1 MELYELRVDRG
12 RREDPDQGGFS
23 VEVAQSS
30 LARLEEVEPAL
41 TAFVTTTPEVA
52 LDQARIAEKEIADGE
67 VPGAAARYPAGRQRP
82 LRHGGGGVKTTS
94 SSAQRAEYVPQADSA
109 SVANLYD
116 AGMVLIGK
124 THTHEFAYG
133 ATTPT
138 TGNPWAPDRTPG
150 GSSGGS
156 GRAVAA
162 GVVHVALGSDTGGS
176 IRIPAALCGTVGLKP
191 TFGRA
196 SRLGVASLSWSLD
209 HVGPLSR
216 NVIDSALVMA
226 AMSGY
231 DRRDPGT
238 ADVPVPDMV
247 TGIDA
252 GVAGKKIGIP
262 VNFYTEQ
269 VDPAVT
275 EAAAAAAVTLQGLGA
290 ELVEVSV
297 PMAEHIT
304 PTEWAIMMPEATA
317 YHADYLCNSPELYT
331 DEVRTLLETGAAQLA
346 TDYVNALR
354 LRTLIQAAW
363 REMFSGIDV
372 MLALHRGGS
381 RHVARRPVH
390 PVGRRYRRNRHSGL
404 RAAVGPGQCH
414 RSAVAVGPGGVHR
427 QRAASGRADHRKA
440 VRGTRDPAGRLRAGT
455 AYRGGRQ
462 DRSGPERRVVAGMV
476 TGLRILEGIVGWAAD
491 EAFADRLAR
500 ATPSACGRV
509 RASGFERSRAQAAA
523 GDLGRRHRVCGDT
536 AARQCACRR
545 GGPAAG
551 TGPGRGGARR
561 RPTDPHLARR
571 RPGPRR

>member
-1 MELYELRVDRG
+1 MELYELPLIEVAEKIRTKEVS
-12 RREDPDQGGFS
+12 P
-23 VEVAQSS
+23 VEVAQSA
-30 LARLEEVEPAL
+30 LARLEQVEPAL
-41 TAFVTTTPEVA
+41 TAFVTTTPEIA
-52 LDQARIAEKEIADGE
+52 LDQARIAEKEIADG
-67 VPGAAARYPAGRQRP
+67 GYRGP
-82 LRHGGGGVKTTS
+82 LHGIPLGVKDLYDTAGVLTTS
-94 SSAQRAEYVPQADSA
+94 SSAQRADYVPQADSA
-109 SVANLYD
+109 SVARLYD

-156 GRAVAA
+156 GAAVAA

-196 SRLGVASLSWSLD
+196 SRVGVASLSWSLD

-238 ADVPVPDMV
+238 AEVPVPDMV

-269 VDPAVT
+269 VDPAV
-275 EAAAAAAVTLQGLGA
+275 AAAAAAAAATLQGLGA
-290 ELVEVSV
+290 ELVEVTV

-304 PTEWAIMMPEATA
+304 STEWAIMMPEASA
-317 YHADYLCNSPELYT
+317 YHADYLRNSPELYT

-363 REMFSGIDV
+363 QEMFSGIDV
-372 MLALHRGGS
+372 LLAPTV
-381 RHVARRPVH
+381 VAPAA
-390 PVGRRYRRNRHSGL
+390 L
-404 RAAVGPGQCH
+404 RADPFIRWADGDVEPATAAYV
-414 RSAVAVGPGGVHR
+414 RLSA
-427 QRAASGRADHRKA
+427 
-440 VRGTRDPAGRLRAGT
+440 PAN
-455 AYRGGRQ
+455 
-462 DRSGPERRVVAGMV
+462 V
-476 TGLRILEGIVGWAAD
+476 TGL
-491 EAFADRLAR
+491 
-500 ATPSACGRV
+500 PSLSV
-509 RASGFERSRAQAAA
+509 PSGFTGDGLPLGVQILGKPFAEPEILQVGYALEQHTDVVGRIAPVPKAA
-523 GDLGRRHRVCGDT
+523 
-536 AARQCACRR
+536 
-545 GGPAAG
+545 
-551 TGPGRGGARR
+551 
-561 RPTDPHLARR
+561 
-571 RPGPRR
+571 